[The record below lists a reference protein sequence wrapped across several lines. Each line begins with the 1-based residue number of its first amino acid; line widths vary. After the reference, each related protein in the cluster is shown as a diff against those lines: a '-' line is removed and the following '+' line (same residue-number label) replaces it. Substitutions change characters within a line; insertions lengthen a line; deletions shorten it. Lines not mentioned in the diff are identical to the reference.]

1 MHTIGSRHPV
11 LEWMGDL
18 SREGNPLTLSDVHSR
33 LMVTIVLFAL
43 VAGAWGI
50 ATRLRG
56 KGISANY
63 WGILAVGE
71 LLFIAQGTLGAYLW
85 LSGVRPGRL
94 GTHVL
99 YGILVAITLPGY
111 YSISKGRDDTTA
123 SLIYGAL
130 CFLIVALSWRA
141 MTTGV

>member
-1 MHTIGSRHPV
+1 
-11 LEWMGDL
+11 MGDL
-18 SREGNPLTLSDVHSR
+18 SKEGSPLTLSDVHSR

-43 VAGAWGI
+43 VAGIWGI

-71 LLFIAQGTLGAYLW
+71 LLFIAQGALGAYLW
-85 LSGVRPGRL
+85 LSGARPGRL
-94 GTHVL
+94 GIDVL

-111 YSISKGRDDTTA
+111 YSISKGRDDATA